1 MGKHIFFIN
10 SDTGTSTGICDTL
23 DVLKW
28 MFSIVFVIKNEAA
41 HVNFSFLLY
50 SGMSVP
56 CTNSIREIA
65 GNGKKCIC
73 RKVMRVSSM
82 RILIKERY
90 SLAIQEVEEVEMDED
105 KSALYLPK
113 QGIRYCTEDKTEE
126 LFRKI
131 LLEGYADLSEF
142 ERKRCVREVLL

>member
-1 MGKHIFFIN
+1 
-10 SDTGTSTGICDTL
+10 
-23 DVLKW
+23 
-28 MFSIVFVIKNEAA
+28 
-41 HVNFSFLLY
+41 
-50 SGMSVP
+50 
-56 CTNSIREIA
+56 
-65 GNGKKCIC
+65 
-73 RKVMRVSSM
+73 M